1 VLKVGTGSSHLL
13 GCVDRFDPEFCCPDA
28 QHGEEGSCGFV
39 VARGDAV
46 KLFEGVD
53 AAGVKIV
60 LVGLAIGLV
69 NRSGFAGG
77 DFV

>member
-1 VLKVGTGSSHLL
+1 ML
-13 GCVDRFDPEFCCPDA
+13 PYA
-28 QHGEEGSCGFV
+28 QDGEEGSCGFV
-39 VARGDAV
+39 VACGDAV

-77 DFV
+77 AFV